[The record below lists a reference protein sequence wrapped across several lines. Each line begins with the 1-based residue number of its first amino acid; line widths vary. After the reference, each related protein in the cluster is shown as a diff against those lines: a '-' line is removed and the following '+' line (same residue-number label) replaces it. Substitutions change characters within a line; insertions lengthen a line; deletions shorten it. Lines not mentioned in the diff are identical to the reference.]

1 MNPTYVATARLLT
14 EIAPVVFESGIFALK
29 GGTAINL
36 FLRDMPRLSVDLD
49 LVFTDHRIPRAEAL
63 ATINEALRAG
73 RDRLAKRGFKVQ
85 AVSAADMG
93 EAKLLVQRDDLSVKI
108 EVNTVIRGPVHPTQT
123 AALTAAASDALMA
136 DLELPLLSSEDI
148 YGGKL
153 VAAMDRQHPRDLFD
167 VMELFAHGGITPEIR
182 RAFVLYLASHN
193 RTIHEVLF
201 PTPKDIQLAYE
212 GSFVGMT
219 TEPVQLEALLETRER
234 LFREL
239 PAALDA
245 NEREFLRTLVRARPD
260 WSLFD
265 IPHLEG
271 LPAIRWRLQ
280 NLGQLSRRQP
290 DRFRALADALD
301 ERLGRC
307 SQVNGRE
314 SASGEVNAR
323 RD

>member
-1 MNPTYVATARLLT
+1 MNDTYLATARLLT
-14 EIAPVVFESGIFALK
+14 EIAPTVFDSGIFALK

-49 LVFTDHRIPRAEAL
+49 LVFTDHRIGRADAL
-63 ATINEALRAG
+63 AAINDALRAG

-93 EAKLLVQRDDLSVKI
+93 ETKLIVEREDLSVKI
-108 EVNTVIRGPVHPTQT
+108 EVNTVIRGTVHPTQT
-123 AALTAAASDALMA
+123 RGLTAAASEALMA
-136 DLELPLLSSEDI
+136 DLELTLLSPEEI

-182 RAFVLYLASHN
+182 RAFVVYLASHN

-219 TEPVQLEALLETRER
+219 TEPVTLDALLAARER
-234 LFREL
+234 MFQEL
-239 PAALDA
+239 PSALDA
-245 NEREFLRTLVRARPD
+245 NEREFLRTLVRAQPD
-260 WSLFD
+260 WSLLG
-265 IPHLEG
+265 IPHLEE

-280 NLGQLSRRQP
+280 NLEQLSRSQP
-290 DRFRALADALD
+290 ERFRALADALD
-301 ERLGRC
+301 ERLGR
-307 SQVNGRE
+307 
-314 SASGEVNAR
+314 
-323 RD
+323 

>member
-1 MNPTYVATARLLT
+1 MNPTYLATGRLLT

-49 LVFTDHRIPRAEAL
+49 LVFTDHRSPRADAL
-63 ATINEALRAG
+63 AGINEALGAAG
-73 RDRLAKRGFKVQ
+73 DRLAKRGFQVQ
-85 AVSAADMG
+85 ALAAAEMG
-93 EAKLLVQRDDLSVKI
+93 DTKLLVKRGDLSVKI
-108 EVNTVIRGPVHPTQT
+108 EVNTVIRGTVHPTRT
-123 AALTAAASDALMA
+123 VALTAAASEALMA
-136 DLELPLLSSEDI
+136 DLELMLLSPEDI

-167 VMELFAHGGITPEIR
+167 VMELFAHGGITPDIR
-182 RAFVLYLASHN
+182 RAFVVYLASHN

-201 PTPKDIQLAYE
+201 PTPKDLTLAYE

-219 TEPVQLEALLETRER
+219 TAPVTLQALLHTRER

-245 NEREFLRTLVRARPD
+245 NEREFLRSLVHARPA
-260 WSLFD
+260 WSLLG
-265 IPHLEG
+265 IPHLEE

-280 NLGQLSRRQP
+280 NLEQLSRSQP
-290 DRFRALADALD
+290 ERFRALAESLD
-301 ERLGRC
+301 ERLGR
-307 SQVNGRE
+307 
-314 SASGEVNAR
+314 
-323 RD
+323 

>member
-49 LVFTDHRIPRAEAL
+49 LVFTDHRIPRADAL
-63 ATINEALRAG
+63 AAINEALRAA
-73 RDRLAKRGFKVQ
+73 RDRLAKRGFRVQ
-85 AVSAADMG
+85 TLAAADMG
-93 EAKLLVQRDDLSVKI
+93 ETKLLVNRGDLAVKI
-108 EVNTVIRGPVHPTQT
+108 EVNTVIRGTVHPTRS
-123 AALTAAASDALMA
+123 AALTSAASEALMA
-136 DLELPLLSSEDI
+136 DLELTLLSPEDI

-167 VMELFAHGGITPEIR
+167 VMELFAHGGITPQIR
-182 RAFVLYLASHN
+182 RAFVVYLASHN

-219 TEPVQLEALLETRER
+219 TDPVTLDALLETRER
-234 LFREL
+234 MFREL
-239 PAALDA
+239 PSALDA
-245 NEREFLRTLVRARPD
+245 DEREFLRTLVRAQPD
-260 WSLFD
+260 WSLLGV
-265 IPHLEG
+265 PHLEE

-280 NLGQLSRRQP
+280 NLEQLSRNQP
-290 DRFRALADALD
+290 ARFRALAEALD
-301 ERLGRC
+301 TKF
-307 SQVNGRE
+307 
-314 SASGEVNAR
+314 GEQQ
-323 RD
+323 

>member
-1 MNPTYVATARLLT
+1 MNDAYLATARLLT
-14 EIAPVVFESGIFALK
+14 QIAPTVFESGIFALK

-49 LVFTDHRIPRAEAL
+49 LVFTDHRIPRADAL
-63 ATINEALRAG
+63 AAINEALRAA
-73 RDRLAKRGFKVQ
+73 RDRLAKREFQVQ
-85 AVSAADMG
+85 ALAAADMG
-93 EAKLLVQRDDLSVKI
+93 ETKLLVKRGGLSVKI
-108 EVNTVIRGPVHPTQT
+108 EVNTVIRGTVHPTRT
-123 AALTAAASDALMA
+123 SALTAAASEALMA
-136 DLELPLLSSEDI
+136 DLELTVLSSEDI

-182 RAFVLYLASHN
+182 RTFVVYLASHN

-201 PTPKDIQLAYE
+201 PTPKDLTLAYE

-219 TEPVQLEALLETRER
+219 TAPVRLQALLDTRER

-245 NEREFLRTLVRARPD
+245 NEREFLRSLVRARPD
-260 WSLFD
+260 WSLLG
-265 IPHLEG
+265 IPHLEE

-280 NLGQLSRRQP
+280 NLEQLSRSQP
-290 DRFRALADALD
+290 ERFRALADALD
-301 ERLGRC
+301 DRLG
-307 SQVNGRE
+307 E
-314 SASGEVNAR
+314 
-323 RD
+323 